1 MLPAI
6 SADLPAYLM
15 PPTTTEES
23 QGKTPDANPA
33 TKVDIRAVGAA
44 SEKAGEAGTGLYG
57 PDGQY
62 VEAAGGRVDKQEVS
76 SDGRP
81 SSLDA
86 AEKTR
91 GSNRD
96 IPLEGYDAAIPPAA
110 KEELMAL
117 ADRASRRASQQELD
131 PREYERIARLMSSI
145 GRYDEARVATV
156 KAEELQSE
164 TEASRSEEQE
174 QSSRVA
180 PAPQVEEEAAE

>member
-44 SEKAGEAGTGLYG
+44 SEKAGEAGKGLYG

-76 SDGRP
+76 SEGHPSPLKAGEKQDGN
-81 SSLDA
+81 
-86 AEKTR
+86 
-91 GSNRD
+91 GRD
-96 IPLEGYDAAIPPAA
+96 ISLEGFDAVIPPAA

-117 ADRASRRASQQELD
+117 ADRASRRASTQELA
-131 PREYERIARLMSSI
+131 PREYDRIARLMSSV
-145 GRYDEARVATV
+145 GRYDEARVATT
-156 KAEELQSE
+156 KAEDLRAPAED
-164 TEASRSEEQE
+164 SRSEED
-174 QSSRVA
+174 SSTAA
-180 PAPQVEEEAAE
+180 PTPQEEEGEEVTE